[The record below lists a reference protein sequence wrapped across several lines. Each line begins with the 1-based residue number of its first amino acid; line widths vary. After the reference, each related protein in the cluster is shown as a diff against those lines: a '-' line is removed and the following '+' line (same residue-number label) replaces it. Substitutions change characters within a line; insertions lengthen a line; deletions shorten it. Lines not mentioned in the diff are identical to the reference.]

1 MQFNVIISKHW
12 FILSAVISNRKD
24 LLFLERINF
33 SVSEGPSP
41 SGRHKIEITA
51 VNVTSVQSINKC
63 FFSDNN
69 HILKFF
75 IKGFKNSPSSF
86 FLILK
91 ICYQVLTSAQE
102 VSFRHSKQRWQV
114 IMVLLLHLKEITWKR
129 TVYLFFLFIFFNYY
143 FSYH

>member
-1 MQFNVIISKHW
+1 MLDFLRFNVIISKRR
-12 FILSAVISNRKD
+12 FILSTVISKGKD
-24 LLFLERINF
+24 LLFWGRINF
-33 SVSEGPSP
+33 PVSEEPSP
-41 SGRHKIEITA
+41 SGRHKTEIVA

-75 IKGFKNSPSSF
+75 IKGFKNLPSSF

-102 VSFRHSKQRWQV
+102 VSFRHPKQDGR
-114 IMVLLLHLKEITWKR
+114 
-129 TVYLFFLFIFFNYY
+129 
-143 FSYH
+143 